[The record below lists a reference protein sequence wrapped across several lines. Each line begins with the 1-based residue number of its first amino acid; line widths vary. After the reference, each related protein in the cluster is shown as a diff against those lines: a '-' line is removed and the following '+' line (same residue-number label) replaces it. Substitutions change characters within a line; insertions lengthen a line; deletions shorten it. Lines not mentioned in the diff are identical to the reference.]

1 MGLHHK
7 SVPPHPHA
15 LSGPAP
21 PNYDVALMGGS
32 KSKGEDKTES
42 VSELYIGGGIDYSA
56 RGIYIQRLGL
66 GVRQF
71 LGDLNDL
78 TLQC

>member
-42 VSELYIGGGIDYSA
+42 VSERYIGGGIFGERYLYSA
-56 RGIYIQRLGL
+56 FGSWCEAICR
-66 GVRQF
+66 
-71 LGDLNDL
+71 
-78 TLQC
+78 